1 MGKVESSFFFFILFP
16 QALYKEQKISP
27 SGGVCVLLVGQMWS
41 IILPCL
47 SSSTSIF
54 QGSVHPLGHKAFARH
69 YQDEG
74 VSPSEG
80 TWRSP
85 RFLDLC
91 SSCLRGAQLLSTP
104 TFLCSPRSLR
114 LSGTA
119 ILLTLPNCF
128 YQVPERIAVASWPGG
143 EASGGHGGH
152 KSSCSSPMLGRR
164 EVAGIGLLLTSLSVE
179 LVFLFLLLRC
189 LSFTP
194 QSH

>member
-1 MGKVESSFFFFILFP
+1 
-16 QALYKEQKISP
+16 
-27 SGGVCVLLVGQMWS
+27 MWS

-91 SSCLRGAQLLSTP
+91 SCCLRGAELLSTP

-119 ILLTLPNCF
+119 ILLTLPHCF

-143 EASGGHGGH
+143 EASSGGHGGH
-152 KSSCSSPMLGRR
+152 KSSCSSPMLAG
-164 EVAGIGLLLTSLSVE
+164 EGGGGDWAAAYLLICWTCFPIFVVAMSFIYPPISLK
-179 LVFLFLLLRC
+179 
-189 LSFTP
+189 
-194 QSH
+194 